1 MMKKERYYLDEEFE
15 EQVAKL
21 ENEYGITSIGYNE
34 ENFSY
39 VFSEPVEWILDADEF
54 EINNEDFSY

>member
-1 MMKKERYYLDEEFE
+1 MKTRYYLDEEYE

-34 ENFSY
+34 QLFSY
-39 VFSEPVEWILDADEF
+39 VFAEPVDWILDADEF
-54 EINNEDFSY
+54 EINADDFSY

>member
-1 MMKKERYYLDEEFE
+1 MKTRYYLDEEYTE
-15 EQVAKL
+15 LVAKL

-39 VFSEPVEWILDADEF
+39 VFAEPVDWILSADEF
-54 EINNEDFSY
+54 EINTEDFSY